1 MGYRATRVAMRA
13 CQFSWHI
20 AVDLLGD
27 TQAGLFI
34 YRLPYFVLE
43 RDLALPTIQ
52 APKKKISE
60 GTTQPNS

>member
-27 TQAGLFI
+27 TQAGLFN
-34 YRLPYFVLE
+34 LSF
-43 RDLALPTIQ
+43 ALFCTRTGSRTAYYPG
-52 APKKKISE
+52 AKKE
-60 GTTQPNS
+60 NQ